1 MLEEDLLLKYS
12 IRWIFSKRDGIHEIK
27 SLPKGEV
34 RLSLDYITCVNVL
47 EITSCC
53 CSRVRALNR
62 TAYPETRIVRFG

>member
-1 MLEEDLLLKYS
+1 MLLKYS
-12 IRWIFSKRDGIHEIK
+12 IRRIFSKRDAIHEIK
-27 SLPKGEV
+27 SLPKRG
-34 RLSLDYITCVNVL
+34 RLSLSLNYIACVNVL